1 MATIKIVER
10 NARIFARDNFRCVY
24 CDFDGSTFERWRY
37 LGVDHFIP
45 KSRGGT
51 EDDANLMT
59 ACMDCNFM
67 KGSFKFDTIAEAQVE
82 IGKWIAQERRIFET
96 SFMPKMAL
104 VPAER

>member
-1 MATIKIVER
+1 
-10 NARIFARDNFRCVY
+10 
-24 CDFDGSTFERWRY
+24 
-37 LGVDHFIP
+37 
-45 KSRGGT
+45 
-51 EDDANLMT
+51 
-59 ACMDCNFM
+59 M